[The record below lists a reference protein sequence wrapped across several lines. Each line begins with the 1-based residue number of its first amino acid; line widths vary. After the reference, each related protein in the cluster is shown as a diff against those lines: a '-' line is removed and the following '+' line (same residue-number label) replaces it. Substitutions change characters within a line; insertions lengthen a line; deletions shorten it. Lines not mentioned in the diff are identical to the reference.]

1 VPAAFSAFLGRRD
14 QSGRREYHAH
24 CDQRPAGDDGPA
36 GLNGDALIV
45 TRDLWPATT
54 ARLAMSDGRQA
65 ALAGTV
71 IGPSRHASHR
81 PVVSVAPASDLTT
94 SRQRTFS
101 GTPRTVSRMLV
112 PHDVATNVAVAC
124 TCEARLAPDSVTG
137 GLPLGRVGDDPLKV
151 PLMAAAATATDATA
165 ATSEPA
171 SPAVH
176 SRLAYLPRRA

>member
-1 VPAAFSAFLGRRD
+1 M
-14 QSGRREYHAH
+14 H
-24 CDQRPAGDDGPA
+24 
-36 GLNGDALIV
+36 
-45 TRDLWPATT
+45 
-54 ARLAMSDGRQA
+54 
-65 ALAGTV
+65 
-71 IGPSRHASHR
+71 
-81 PVVSVAPASDLTT
+81 
-94 SRQRTFS
+94 
-101 GTPRTVSRMLV
+101 V